1 MESKPQSTG
10 IFNRDFFASA
20 WISRIIS
27 CHLLAANA
35 SSFTLRM
42 EPTPYSPTAL
52 CSFSGLIRMDW
63 PCPSVIMPICSC
75 VIWPIFSFGVICE
88 SSFSTAA
95 AQALAGGP
103 AGVMLRRK
111 NVWLST
117 IHEAASSAPE
127 GTATTVQTASKI
139 TICQSFAFG
148 VYKGVSL
155 MSILPRET
163 GYSKFQPSKDADC
176 ALRENCYVATCSET
190 KISES
195 RNRQKFGRWNT
206 LQM

>member
-27 CHLLAANA
+27 CHLLAGNA

-52 CSFSGLIRMDW
+52 RSFSGLIRMDW
-63 PCPSVIMPICSC
+63 PCPSVTMPISNC
-75 VIWPIFSFGVICE
+75 VIWPIFSLSVICA

-95 AQALAGGP
+95 PQMLAGGP
-103 AGVMLRRK
+103 AGVILRRK

-117 IHEAASSAPE
+117 IPNAASSAPE
-127 GTATTVQTASKI
+127 GTVKTVQTASKI
-139 TICQSFAFG
+139 TICQYFVFR

-163 GYSKFQPSKDADC
+163 GYSKFLPSKDADC
-176 ALRENCYVATCSET
+176 ALRENCYLATCSEDQDFQEP
-190 KISES
+190 KSA
-195 RNRQKFGRWNT
+195 GV
-206 LQM
+206 